1 MKTQELLSQVG
12 DFLPTILEEQLVGE
26 SRIFTNIKRAAVN
39 VAKRHST
46 VLILGETGTGK
57 EMLAKYIHQHSDR
70 TDKPFVPVDCA
81 ALAESLFESE
91 MFGHVKGAFTGAVTD
106 SLGFIRAA
114 DKGTLFLD
122 EIGDLSLSL
131 QTKLLRVLQ
140 ERQIVPVGDV
150 HPRNIDVRVIC
161 ATNRNLENMIQ
172 DRTFRED
179 LFFRF
184 SVITMTIPPLRKR
197 AEDILLLADYFLK
210 LQADLYGEQK
220 KRLSSQARMI
230 LCRYNWPGNIR
241 QLANVMEHAHIV
253 VLGQE
258 IVPDD
263 LSLPFKKA
271 DFCSAGNS
279 TALTLDEI
287 QRQAIVMVL
296 KQTDYCKAQTS
307 RLLDVNIQRL
317 NRMIKRFDIQT
328 T

>member
-1 MKTQELLSQVG
+1 MNTQELLQVG
-12 DFLPTILEEQLVGE
+12 DTMPTILEEKLVGE
-26 SRIFTNIKRAAVN
+26 SIIFTNIKTAAVN

-70 TDKPFVPVDCA
+70 ADKPFVPVDCA

-91 MFGHVKGAFTGAVTD
+91 MFGHAKGSFTGAVTD
-106 SLGFIRAA
+106 SLGFIQAA
-114 DKGTLFLD
+114 DGGTLFLD
-122 EIGDLSLSL
+122 EIGELSLTL

-140 ERQIVPVGDV
+140 ERQVVPVGNV
-150 HPRNIDVRVIC
+150 TPKKIDVRVIC

-184 SVITMTIPPLRKR
+184 SVVTMTIPPLRKR

-220 KRLSSQARMI
+220 KRLSSQAMMI

-253 VLGQE
+253 TLGQE
-258 IVPDD
+258 ITPDD
-263 LSLPFKKA
+263 LSLPFKKM
-271 DFCSAGNS
+271 DFCSADNS

-287 QRQAIVMVL
+287 QRQAIVKVL
-296 KQTDYCKAQTS
+296 KQTNHCKAQTS

-328 T
+328 V